1 MSKQNVTRQVSI
13 YINDKEVKNSFT
25 GISKEIA
32 KTTNQLKNLDKSS
45 KTYEED
51 LVALKSKLSGL
62 KGTQEEFKKEIF
74 DTNTEIK
81 NSSKTAGDA
90 REKLSQIF
98 TGITTGNFSL
108 VKEGF
113 NGIAGSIKATAKAG
127 LAFIATPIGAT
138 RRKADVSFFLMPKFF

>member
-74 DTNTEIK
+74 E
-81 NSSKTAGDA
+81 
-90 REKLSQIF
+90 
-98 TGITTGNFSL
+98 
-108 VKEGF
+108 
-113 NGIAGSIKATAKAG
+113 SIP
-127 LAFIATPIGAT
+127 LLLIYC
-138 RRKADVSFFLMPKFF
+138 